1 VQEDLMRNDVIVI
14 VGSGGMGAAIAHR
27 LGSGRTIVLS
37 DVSSRNLDAAT
48 RALSANGHD
57 VHAKAVDVTSPRSVT
72 DLAEY
77 AAVFGPITNLVHT
90 AGVSPEQADVD
101 TILRV
106 DLLGVALVLEQFG
119 EVIEAGGAGL
129 VIASMAGHFHPAM
142 DPAVEHEL
150 ATAPSR
156 DLLGIPACDPALFG
170 NPQEAYGFAKRANH
184 LRVAAAASAW
194 GQRGAR
200 INSISPGVISTAMG
214 NQELDGS
221 SGAVI
226 KAMIDGSGAGRIGTP
241 DDIAAAVEF
250 LLSPAASFITGT
262 DLVVD
267 GGITGAVKAGM
278 PVF

>member
-1 VQEDLMRNDVIVI
+1 VKEELMRNDVIVI

-37 DVSSRNLDAAT
+37 DVNPRNLDAAT
-48 RALSANGHD
+48 RTLSANGHD
-57 VHAKAVDVTSPRSVT
+57 VHARTVDVTSPRSVT
-72 DLAEY
+72 ELVEY
-77 AAVFGPITNLVHT
+77 AAAFGPITNLVHT

-101 TILRV
+101 TILHV

-129 VIASMAGHFHPAM
+129 VIASMAGHFHPVM
-142 DPAVEHEL
+142 DPGVEHEL
-150 ATAPSR
+150 ASTPSR
-156 DLLGIPACDPALFG
+156 DLLAMPACAPALFG

-194 GQRGAR
+194 GKRGAR
-200 INSISPGVISTAMG
+200 VNSISPGVISTAMG
-214 NQELDGS
+214 NQELNGS

-226 KAMIDGSGAGRIGTP
+226 KAMIDGSAAGRIGTP

-250 LLSPAASFITGT
+250 LLSPAAGFITGT

>member
-1 VQEDLMRNDVIVI
+1 MRSDVIVI

-27 LGSGRTIVLS
+27 IGSGRTIVLS
-37 DVSSRNLDAAT
+37 DVNSESLDAVT
-48 RALSANGHD
+48 RALVANGHD
-57 VHAKAVDVTSPRSVT
+57 VHATTVDVTSPRSVT

-77 AAVFGPITNLVHT
+77 AAALGPITGVVHT
-90 AGVSPEQADVD
+90 AGLSPEQADVD
-101 TILRV
+101 AILRV

-142 DPAVEHEL
+142 DAGVEHEL
-150 ATAPSR
+150 ASAPLG
-156 DLLGIPACDPALFG
+156 DLLAIPACAPALFG

-194 GQRGAR
+194 GKRGAR

-214 NQELDGS
+214 LQELNGGS
-221 SGAVI
+221 AAVI
-226 KAMIDGSGAGRIGTP
+226 KAMVDGSAAGRIGTP

-267 GGITGAVKAGM
+267 GGVTGAVKTGM
-278 PVF
+278 PLF